1 MNAQEKIFE
10 EKFKKF
16 EVLMSKVLEHF
27 KQQKKR
33 TVINLEI
40 IRDSIYQKLKFIANE
55 SDLNIFPRYPDVDNE
70 EFLFIQITKKNELDK
85 YFDNQNLNDQ

>member
-1 MNAQEKIFE
+1 MN
-10 EKFKKF
+10 
-16 EVLMSKVLEHF
+16 KVLEHF

-40 IRDSIYQKLKFIANE
+40 IRDSIYQRLKFIADE

-85 YFDNQNLNDQ
+85 YFDNQNLNDQEDGDEIPVSDD

>member
-1 MNAQEKIFE
+1 MN
-10 EKFKKF
+10 
-16 EVLMSKVLEHF
+16 KVLEHF

-40 IRDSIYQKLKFIANE
+40 IRDSIYQRLKFIADE

-85 YFDNQNLNDQ
+85 YFDKQNLNDQEDGDEIPVSDD

>member
-16 EVLMSKVLEHF
+16 EALMSKVLDHF

>member
-1 MNAQEKIFE
+1 
-10 EKFKKF
+10 
-16 EVLMSKVLEHF
+16 MSKVLEHF

-40 IRDSIYQKLKFIANE
+40 IRDSIYQRLKFIADE

-85 YFDNQNLNDQ
+85 YFDNQNLNDQEDGDEIPVSDD

>member
-1 MNAQEKIFE
+1 MD
-10 EKFKKF
+10 
-16 EVLMSKVLEHF
+16 HF

>member
-16 EVLMSKVLEHF
+16 EALMSKVLDHF

-40 IRDSIYQKLKFIANE
+40 IRDSIYQKLKFIANK

>member
-1 MNAQEKIFE
+1 
-10 EKFKKF
+10 
-16 EVLMSKVLEHF
+16 MSKVLEHF

-40 IRDSIYQKLKFIANE
+40 IRDSIYQRLKSIADE

-85 YFDNQNLNDQ
+85 YFDNQNLNDQEEGDEIPVSDD